1 MKRLLAVAL
10 LVLGTAGGVPAQTEI
25 PAQQAPA
32 PQANDAQAGAPLASA
47 PQASQNV
54 ALDFSRTSASSQ
66 AAVSPPDSLLA
77 FTASSPSP
85 DPFTSAAME
94 PFPLPPSLA
103 SPAYPRAAPT
113 PAPTVRDTGRDYRW
127 QIGLGVALVRFR
139 SSVYYATAV
148 GLNTS
153 VSYFFNDSLA
163 IEGAVTSAFAPAV
176 FQSYERVKYVGY
188 GAGPKYYFMRDKFQ
202 PWIHAI
208 VGGVHILPQTALGSQ
223 NGFEVLAGGG
233 LDYSL
238 NSNWALRL
246 EADYV
251 RTQVFGQSQNNG
263 QAVLGIVYRF

>member
-1 MKRLLAVAL
+1 MKRMLAVGL
-10 LVLGTAGGVPAQTEI
+10 FVLGTTSVVRAQAEF
-25 PAQQAPA
+25 PA
-32 PQANDAQAGAPLASA
+32 PQALA
-47 PQASQNV
+47 PQARHPQPGDPQASDNV

-66 AAVSPPDSLLA
+66 AAVSPSDSLWA
-77 FTASSPSP
+77 FTVSSRSP
-85 DPFTSAAME
+85 DPFASAAME
-94 PFPLPPSLA
+94 PFPLAPS
-103 SPAYPRAAPT
+103 PVPR
-113 PAPTVRDTGRDYRW
+113 VKDTGRDYRW

-176 FQSYERVKYVGY
+176 FESYERVKYVGY

-202 PWIHAI
+202 PWVHAI
-208 VGGVHILPQTALGSQ
+208 VGGMHILPQTALGSQ
-223 NGFEVLAGGG
+223 NGFEVLVGGG

-238 NSNWALRL
+238 NPNWALRL
-246 EADYV
+246 EGDYV
-251 RTQVFGQSQNNG
+251 RTHVFGQSQNNG

>member
-1 MKRLLAVAL
+1 MKRLLAVGL
-10 LVLGTAGGVPAQTEI
+10 LVLGTASAVRAQSEV

-32 PQANDAQAGAPLASA
+32 PQASD
-47 PQASQNV
+47 PQASDPEAGNNV
-54 ALDFSRTSASSQ
+54 ALDFSRTSASSH
-66 AAVSPPDSLLA
+66 AAVSPPDSLWA
-77 FTASSPSP
+77 FTASSRSP
-85 DPFTSAAME
+85 DPFASAARE
-94 PFPLPPSLA
+94 PFPLAPSLA
-103 SPAYPRAAPT
+103 SPAYPPAAAAPV
-113 PAPTVRDTGRDYRW
+113 PKVKDTGRDYRW

-176 FQSYERVKYVGY
+176 FQSYEKVKYVGY

-202 PWIHAI
+202 PWVHAI
-208 VGGVHILPQTALGSQ
+208 VGGVHILPQTALSSQ
-223 NGFEVLAGGG
+223 NGFEVLVGGG

-238 NSNWALRL
+238 NSSWALRL

-251 RTQVFGQSQNNG
+251 RTRVFGQSQNNG

>member
-1 MKRLLAVAL
+1 MKRMLAVGL
-10 LVLGTAGGVPAQTEI
+10 FVLGTTGVVRAQAEF
-25 PAQQAPA
+25 PA
-32 PQANDAQAGAPLASA
+32 PQALA
-47 PQASQNV
+47 PQARHPQPGDPQASDNV

-66 AAVSPPDSLLA
+66 AAVSPSDSLWA
-77 FTASSPSP
+77 FTVSSRSP
-85 DPFTSAAME
+85 DPFASAAME
-94 PFPLPPSLA
+94 PFPLAPSLA
-103 SPAYPRAAPT
+103 SPAYPPAAPS
-113 PAPTVRDTGRDYRW
+113 PVPRVKDTGRDYRW

-176 FQSYERVKYVGY
+176 FESYERVKYVGY

-202 PWIHAI
+202 PWVHAI
-208 VGGVHILPQTALGSQ
+208 VGGMHILPQTALGSQ
-223 NGFEVLAGGG
+223 NGFEVLVGGG

-238 NSNWALRL
+238 NPNWALRL
-246 EADYV
+246 EGDYV
-251 RTQVFGQSQNNG
+251 RTHVFGQSQNNG

>member
-1 MKRLLAVAL
+1 MKRLLAVGL
-10 LVLGTAGGVPAQTEI
+10 LVLGTASGVRAQSEV

-32 PQANDAQAGAPLASA
+32 PQANA
-47 PQASQNV
+47 PQANANV

-66 AAVSPPDSLLA
+66 AAVSPSDSLWA
-77 FTASSPSP
+77 FTASSRSP
-85 DPFTSAAME
+85 DPFASAAME
-94 PFPLPPSLA
+94 PFPLAPSLA
-103 SPAYPRAAPT
+103 SPAYPPAAPT
-113 PAPTVRDTGRDYRW
+113 PAPKVKDTGLGYRW

-153 VSYFFNDSLA
+153 VSYFFIDSLA

-176 FQSYERVKYVGY
+176 FQSYEKVKYVGY

-202 PWIHAI
+202 PWVHAI

-238 NSNWALRL
+238 NPNWALRL

-263 QAVLGIVYRF
+263 QAVFGIVYHF